1 MTLLSEQNDARN
13 TQISKDA
20 QRCVDLGRTLSC
32 FECFVQD
39 YSLVQAEVDGILR
52 RFFTARIG
60 MRFLLQHH
68 IESFRRNVVMPMTQV
83 LQRCDDV
90 VDVV

>member
-1 MTLLSEQNDARN
+1 M
-13 TQISKDA
+13 
-20 QRCVDLGRTLSC
+20 
-32 FECFVQD
+32 QD

-68 IESFRRNVVMPMTQV
+68 IESFRSANDVIVSFGVFAGHT
-83 LQRCDDV
+83 CDLCDFV
-90 VDVV
+90 KQSCQEFGKICVKSDFILLHLMWLTSGR

>member
-1 MTLLSEQNDARN
+1 M
-13 TQISKDA
+13 
-20 QRCVDLGRTLSC
+20 
-32 FECFVQD
+32 QD

-68 IESFRRNVVMPMTQV
+68 IESFRTASETSASTVLLVFAGVMTQEV
-83 LQRCDDV
+83 KRL
-90 VDVV
+90 

>member
-1 MTLLSEQNDARN
+1 M
-13 TQISKDA
+13 
-20 QRCVDLGRTLSC
+20 
-32 FECFVQD
+32 QD

-68 IESFRRNVVMPMTQV
+68 IESFRSAN
-83 LQRCDDV
+83 DV
-90 VDVV
+90 IVSFGVFAGHTEVKQSCQEFGKICIKSDFILLHLMWLTSGR